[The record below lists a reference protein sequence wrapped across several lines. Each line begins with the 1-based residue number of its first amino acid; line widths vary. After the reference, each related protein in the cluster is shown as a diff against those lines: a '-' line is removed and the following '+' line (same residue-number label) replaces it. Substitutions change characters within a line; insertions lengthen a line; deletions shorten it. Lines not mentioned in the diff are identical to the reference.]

1 MYFHPNGDVK
11 MAQLVPASNRDR
23 RSNVSWWR
31 TREHYN
37 AEDPSGRKWI
47 DVEWVDDGNIWAS
60 REDPGRIIY
69 GSGRPGL
76 MILSVP
82 MNGEIYVT
90 AVELDELS
98 VKLVEGGENDPFKL
112 TEHAAGSR
120 TTMKCEL
127 RPGWLK

>member
-1 MYFHPNGDVK
+1 MAPSL
-11 MAQLVPASNRDR
+11 AQLVPVSNRDR

-60 REDPGRIIY
+60 REDQGRIIY

-82 MNGEIYVT
+82 MNGEIDVT
-90 AVELDELS
+90 AVELDERS

-112 TEHAAGSR
+112 TEQAGSR
-120 TTMKCEL
+120 STMKCEL